1 MATMTYSDAY
11 IAGFCKAAESAGI
24 DPVSLVK
31 AAAPWWLRMAGK
43 GIGAG
48 WRGSK
53 RFGGLLLGGK
63 TCRYDRMMN
72 HASQRMQRVADEMYE
87 AGHAGD
93 LARLSRSS
101 GEMDRLIPLQ
111 SRLASDRAGEARKV
125 MAARVA
131 GVGALGAGALGY
143 APAKD
148 YFGGNPFGQGNK
160 PEEYD
165 HEKTYY
171 GSLTE

>member
-1 MATMTYSDAY
+1 MSEITCEQAY
-11 IAGFCKAAESAGI
+11 AAGFCKAAAEAGVDPVALYKKAGI
-24 DPVSLVK
+24 FGL
-31 AAAPWWLRMAGK
+31 MGK
-43 GIGAG
+43 GIGLG
-48 WRGSK
+48 LRGAK
-53 RFGGLLLGGK
+53 RYSGLVLGGK
-63 TCRYDRMMN
+63 VGKYDKLMK
-72 HASQRMQRVADEMYE
+72 HTGQRLQQAADSMYG
-87 AGHAGD
+87 AGQAGD
-93 LARLSRSS
+93 MVQLTRSS
-101 GEMDRLIPLQ
+101 RMMDRLLPLQ
-111 SRLASDRAGEARKV
+111 KRLASVRAGEARKV

-148 YFGGNPFGQGNK
+148 YFGGNPFGRGGT